1 MELKITSMIE
11 NKDKMEYRSPVNNSL
26 SRGPVYAE
34 LQKQVIFM
42 NVLRH
47 TCISYFFIKCF
58 GPYSQLPQPVSSMQG
73 PQHRNSLRIF
83 MKKKTLI

>member
-34 LQKQVIFM
+34 LQIRVISM
-42 NVLRH
+42 N
-47 TCISYFFIKCF
+47 I
-58 GPYSQLPQPVSSMQG
+58 
-73 PQHRNSLRIF
+73 HRQ
-83 MKKKTLI
+83 